1 MSDKKVGITTDHLS
15 HTQWRCC
22 KEGFFIKNHWMEENT
37 SSTVKCPG
45 QQLLR
50 QVVTKA
56 RVLSRVFPH
65 WERWL
70 WGDRG
75 SNYSSVVV
83 SSGHLWS
90 GPSSSSSSSLPPSLP
105 HSLTLSLSFFT
116 RWDSQFGDKISL
128 ATTAHLGSTRLF
140 LSATIATLGKFSII
154 LSTHPISLAA
164 HHIILI
170 WPPHIEQQLCELF
183 ICCFRN

>member
-45 QQLLR
+45 RQSLR
-50 QVVTKA
+50 QVVTKFCPECFLTE
-56 RVLSRVFPH
+56 RDDCEVTEVLITPV
-65 WERWL
+65 L
-70 WGDRG
+70 W
-75 SNYSSVVV
+75 SVVV
-83 SSGHLWS
+83 TSDQD
-90 GPSSSSSSSLPPSLP
+90 LPPP
-105 HSLTLSLSFFT
+105 PPSLTLSLSFFT
-116 RWDSQFGDKISL
+116 RWDSQFADKISL

-154 LSTHPISLAA
+154 LSTHPISLVA

-170 WPPHIEQQLCELF
+170 
-183 ICCFRN
+183 